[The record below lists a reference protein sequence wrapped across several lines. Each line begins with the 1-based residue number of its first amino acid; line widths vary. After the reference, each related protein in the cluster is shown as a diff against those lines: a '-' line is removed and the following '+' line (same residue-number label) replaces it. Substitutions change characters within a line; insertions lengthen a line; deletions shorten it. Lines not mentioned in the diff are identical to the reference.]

1 MGKSILLEIGE
12 AQDLEFSPTCEKANV
27 LIDFSNVSAVFK
39 NLRLATNALIPLVVG
54 TTGLGETEWDSLKE
68 ASKAIPI
75 LHSNNMS
82 KGIALFKNLVKKTA
96 VTLEGNVSS
105 GLPHI
110 GTFGEVARTSMM
122 INALNHIQK
131 IDSPSGTAIMLKNA
145 LPSKINVKIT
155 SIREGRNIGEHT
167 VRFSNGA
174 EVIELKHFALSRQVF
189 AKGAISA
196 SRWLIKQPPG
206 LYSIDDVLEI

>member
-1 MGKSILLEIGE
+1 MTQKPLKIGIIGLSGRMGKSILLEIGE

-96 VTLEGNVSS
+96 VTLEGNVSIEIIET
-105 GLPHI
+105 H
-110 GTFGEVARTSMM
+110 
-122 INALNHIQK
+122 HIQK